1 MTGPDDRASPDTVHS
16 RRAVLEGAAV
26 AVVAA
31 VGGFAWFSAVG
42 PPSEEERDAEED
54 ERDAEEDELED
65 RQDDL
70 DDRLDDR
77 QDQLEDDDDSGS
89 GGGDQ
94 S

>member
-1 MTGPDDRASPDTVHS
+1 MTGPDDRAAPDTVHS

-31 VGGFAWFSAVG
+31 VAGFAWFSAAG

-54 ERDAEEDELED
+54 ERDAEDDELED

-70 DDRLDDR
+70 EDR
-77 QDQLEDDDDSGS
+77 LEDDDDSGP

>member
-1 MTGPDDRASPDTVHS
+1 VTAPDDRAEPDTVHS

-26 AVVAA
+26 AIVAA

-54 ERDAEEDELED
+54 ERDDGG
-65 RQDDL
+65 
-70 DDRLDDR
+70 
-77 QDQLEDDDDSGS
+77 DDSGP

>member
-1 MTGPDDRASPDTVHS
+1 MTGPGDGSAPDPVHS

-42 PPSEEERDAEED
+42 PPSED
-54 ERDAEEDELED
+54 EREH
-65 RQDDL
+65 
-70 DDRLDDR
+70 
-77 QDQLEDDDDSGS
+77 EDDDDSAPGT
-89 GGGDQ
+89 GDQ

>member
-1 MTGPDDRASPDTVHS
+1 VIGPDDPAALGTVHS

-26 AVVAA
+26 AVVSA

-42 PPSEEERDAEED
+42 PPSEDERDAEED
-54 ERDAEEDELED
+54 ERDAEDDELED

-70 DDRLDDR
+70 EDR
-77 QDQLEDDDDSGS
+77 LEDDDDSGP
-89 GGGDQ
+89 GGGGQ

>member
-1 MTGPDDRASPDTVHS
+1 MTGPDDRAAPDPVHS

-42 PPSEEERDAEED
+42 PPSED
-54 ERDAEEDELED
+54 EREDADDELED

-70 DDRLDDR
+70 EDRLDDR
-77 QDQLEDDDDSGS
+77 QDQLEDDDDGAP
-89 GGGDQ
+89 GTGDQ